1 MHYSKRKFN
10 LHKGNQSSEII
21 VTPSDIYMGND
32 NLHIKLKDLKLG
44 KFYYYKYM
52 LRRIY
57 MHRNNIGKLIQR
69 MIWGR
74 DLKKYT
80 DSLNDK
86 KNF

>member
-1 MHYSKRKFN
+1 
-10 LHKGNQSSEII
+10 
-21 VTPSDIYMGND
+21 MGND